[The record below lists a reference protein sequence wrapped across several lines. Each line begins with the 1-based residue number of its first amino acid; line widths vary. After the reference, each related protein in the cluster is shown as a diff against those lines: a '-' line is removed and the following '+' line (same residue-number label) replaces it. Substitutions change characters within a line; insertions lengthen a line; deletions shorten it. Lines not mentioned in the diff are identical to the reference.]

1 MTDEEQTQET
11 LILLM
16 DTIEAIDDAIEGNRR
31 VEEQSFE
38 TLSREDWNVV
48 QALAG
53 LNRVTLEGFKRML
66 QTGSKAV
73 GNKAFEAH
81 ASAVLNAED

>member
-38 TLSREDWNVV
+38 SLSREDWNVV

-53 LNRVTLEGFKRML
+53 LNRVTLEGFKQMI
-66 QTGSKAV
+66 QMGSKAV

-81 ASAVLNAED
+81 AIAVMTEED